1 MRALF
6 NLASQADNASMI
18 VKQGGVESTL
28 EAARA
33 SGHDPKLTEQ
43 VMRLH
48 LRLTAPRREPDI
60 VAMIEAGAPEGF
72 VAAAKACPGVKP
84 VVGAGMNMI
93 TGLCLSS
100 GLAERVG
107 EQGVPQIGLV
117 LLKKCIGDP
126 TLVPAILKG
135 LGGMSRDKGT
145 ALKISG
151 MALQQVSEVFRR
163 HNQNKPVVATALMFL
178 VNLCFHK
185 ECAEKIRD
193 CDVLDAILIILN
205 THKTEAPILTRG
217 CKALHNMAVSSPTNQ
232 EFMKKAAVM
241 QAMKQIQS
249 QNPGKEDVKGEA
261 QRVIDALERMDI
273 PDLTF
278 TDMRPRTDKKKSAAE
293 IFGREK
299 KRVVKKL
306 PADIRNFLQ
315 QGALLQKHSK
325 TAKPRPRH
333 VYVDNELKY
342 LIWKD
347 PKEKLLDPRNKMKLY
362 KIKQIEEGRA
372 TPQLQ
377 RKKFGKYLAKEE
389 CAFAII
395 GQERTVDLEAT
406 NEASRKQWVN
416 ALEILVEWHRASKKA
431 KALV

>member
-1 MRALF
+1 
-6 NLASQADNASMI
+6 
-18 VKQGGVESTL
+18 
-28 EAARA
+28 
-33 SGHDPKLTEQ
+33 
-43 VMRLH
+43 
-48 LRLTAPRREPDI
+48 
-60 VAMIEAGAPEGF
+60 
-72 VAAAKACPGVKP
+72 
-84 VVGAGMNMI
+84 
-93 TGLCLSS
+93 
-100 GLAERVG
+100 
-107 EQGVPQIGLV
+107 
-117 LLKKCIGDP
+117 
-126 TLVPAILKG
+126 
-135 LGGMSRDKGT
+135 MSRDKGT